1 MIISGSGI
9 INVSGTYP
17 SFTVAA
23 AAGAAV
29 TSVDV
34 SSTVSGLTFSG
45 GPVTGSG
52 VITMAGTLAITN
64 GGTGT
69 STATGSGAVVL
80 QSGAVLNSL
89 TISSMLTTSLVVNL
103 NADLLDGQTGSYYL
117 DLANA
122 TGTLSGGTY

>member
-1 MIISGSGI
+1 
-9 INVSGTYP
+9 
-17 SFTVAA
+17 
-23 AAGAAV
+23 
-29 TSVDV
+29 
-34 SSTVSGLTFSG
+34 
-45 GPVTGSG
+45 
-52 VITMAGTLAITN
+52 MAGTLAITN

-89 TISSMLTTSLVVNL
+89 SITEMLTTSLVVNL